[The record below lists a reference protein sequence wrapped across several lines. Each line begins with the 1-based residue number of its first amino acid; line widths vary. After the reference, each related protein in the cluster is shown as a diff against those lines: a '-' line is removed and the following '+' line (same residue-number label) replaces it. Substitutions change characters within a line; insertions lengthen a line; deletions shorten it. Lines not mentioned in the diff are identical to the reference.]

1 MKNTFRSVH
10 EKDYWRKKVVGG
22 LAQKFKVRIK
32 LPGKRGSKNRALT
45 EDHENFLLDV
55 FERSDLTYT
64 NTGRKDNLY
73 IDKMNGEKTF
83 VQKHYLLW
91 NLRDVFNIINT
102 GEKSYSNELGKVLSV
117 TCFYNFIRK
126 HKQFVCQN
134 NIPASLYLGEICEN
148 TCLM

>member
-1 MKNTFRSVH
+1 M
-10 EKDYWRKKVVGG
+10 
-22 LAQKFKVRIK
+22 RIK
-32 LPGKRGSKNRALT
+32 LPGKRGSKKRALT

-83 VQKHYLLW
+83 VQKNYLFW
-91 NLRDVFNIINT
+91 NLRDVLNIINT

-117 TCFYNFIRK
+117 ACFYNFIRK
-126 HKQFVCQN
+126 HKQFVYQN

>member
-1 MKNTFRSVH
+1 M
-10 EKDYWRKKVVGG
+10 
-22 LAQKFKVRIK
+22 RIK
-32 LPGKRGSKNRALT
+32 LPGKRGSKKRALT

-73 IDKMNGEKTF
+73 IDKINGEKTF
-83 VQKHYLLW
+83 LQKNYLFW
-91 NLRDVFNIINT
+91 NLRDVLNIINT
-102 GEKSYSNELGKVLSV
+102 GEKSYSNKLGKVLSV
-117 TCFYNFIRK
+117 ACFYNFIRK
-126 HKQFVCQN
+126 HKQFVYQN